1 MTSSERYDFMDV
13 LKNYANWR
21 GLGNILV
28 DAYGKG
34 ITECVPYFDEKLG
47 ILEKKG
53 ILGLWEVLDNV
64 NRNNLLQAIRRY
76 EASLLPNDVED
87 GKFWAE
93 NVNEKPT
100 PGGA

>member
-1 MTSSERYDFMDV
+1 MTNSDRYEFMDV
-13 LKNYANWR
+13 LKNYANWT
-21 GLGNILV
+21 LFENILE
-28 DAYGKG
+28 DAYGKTIRDSKG
-34 ITECVPYFDEKLG
+34 YFEEKLG

-53 ILGLWEVLDNV
+53 IIGLWEVLDNV

-93 NVNEKPT
+93 NVNEKPNLLE
-100 PGGA
+100 